1 MAGCLN
7 FETDEYFKRY
17 LATNQTVRM
26 YTRLLSYHA
35 SNDAAVNHYAY
46 SYFQRMCS
54 FRLQQDYPA
63 PSRPP
68 YGSKSFTDSLGAGA
82 AESSG
87 TAATVV
93 MSETSKS
100 PIPFCPIASSLC
112 HVHRLLNAPQ
122 IHPSLLTLSF
132 THITSIYTHPTSSRL
147 YPLLPPPF
155 PCYLNSFIPRPFF
168 LFPHHS

>member
-1 MAGCLN
+1 MDLEQYMAGCLN
-7 FETDEYFKRY
+7 FETNEYFKRY

-35 SNDAAVNHYAY
+35 TNDAAVNHYAY

-63 PSRPP
+63 PPRTP
-68 YGSKSFTDSLGAGA
+68 YGSKSFTDSLGSVG

-93 MSETSKS
+93 MSETSKY
-100 PIPFCPIASSLC
+100 
-112 HVHRLLNAPQ
+112 H
-122 IHPSLLTLSF
+122 LSF
-132 THITSIYTHPTSSRL
+132 LSYTH
-147 YPLLPPPF
+147 
-155 PCYLNSFIPRPFF
+155 
-168 LFPHHS
+168 